1 MYESYLTG
9 KDWSSAKIKSVKED
23 PTYGK
28 TEDER
33 WKNFKNAATAYQA
46 VKAKGS
52 INGIQERLD
61 TIVEF
66 KNRYNELNDTER
78 EELRYAEI
86 LDEHGLIKTA

>member
-1 MYESYLTG
+1 M
-9 KDWSSAKIKSVKED
+9 KND

-33 WKNFKNAATAYQA
+33 WKNFKAAANSYQA

-52 INGIQERLD
+52 IQGIQERLD

-66 KNRYNELNDTER
+66 KNRYNELNESER